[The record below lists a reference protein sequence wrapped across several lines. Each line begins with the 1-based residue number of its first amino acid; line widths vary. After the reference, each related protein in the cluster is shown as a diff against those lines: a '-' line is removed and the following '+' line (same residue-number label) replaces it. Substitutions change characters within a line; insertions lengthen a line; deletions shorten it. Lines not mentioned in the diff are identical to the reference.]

1 MHDETDLGRFLEAQA
16 RDYPQAL
23 SEIRAGKKRS
33 HWMWYIFPQLVGLGR
48 SEMARRY
55 GIKDMAE
62 ATAYLSH
69 PLLRGRMIEICKAL
83 LSLPGDNATHV
94 MGSPDDLKLRSSMTL
109 FSMVPH
115 TDPVFNRVLSKYFGG
130 EKDEA
135 TIGLL

>member
-33 HWMWYIFPQLVGLGR
+33 HWMWYIFPKLVGLGR